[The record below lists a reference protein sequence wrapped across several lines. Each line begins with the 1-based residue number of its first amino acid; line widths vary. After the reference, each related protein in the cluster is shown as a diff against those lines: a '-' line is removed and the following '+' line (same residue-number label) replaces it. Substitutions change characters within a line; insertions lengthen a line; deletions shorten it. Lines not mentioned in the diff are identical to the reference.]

1 MSETKMFSMKQ
12 IQETANKIISD
23 TSYTEIGNLSETEML
38 ILIAGFRKLIE
49 KLYVLE
55 IESLYGLN
63 LKEAAQQLRAV
74 PSDKR
79 SEASR
84 ENGKKGGRP
93 KNRIC
98 PICGKSVSVYR
109 FADQWRFNQHYTD
122 EKREG
127 SIYPYYECAGSYSK
141 VIE

>member
-63 LKEAAQQLRAV
+63 FKEAAQQLRAV

-98 PICGKSVSVYR
+98 PICKKSVSVYR
-109 FADQWRFNQHYTD
+109 FADQWRFNHHYTD
-122 EKREG
+122 EKRDE
-127 SIYPYYECAGSYSK
+127 SRYYECINSYA
-141 VIE
+141 VAN